1 MRSPFLA
8 VLVLAGAA
16 TAPALADDPERY
28 ALALYHFNVQFVSG
42 DRKAEDAVVRESFH
56 PLVEMY
62 LDHPGWGADFEL
74 QGGMVEVM
82 AERHPETLEKF
93 RRLLSGGRVEA
104 VSFHHWDELLLAFPR
119 HDAQVSIGLVRE
131 TFERAGLP
139 LSKVVFA
146 QEAQVG
152 EGIHRLAEEA
162 GYEVVLWTGG
172 NFRFFQPGVEI
183 APWYSDGQVRVLVGE
198 SVRHPRVEVRWTKFG
213 DGEPVATGSTPYAL
227 YGIARRPFR
236 FDPEKLHEYE
246 SHLAGLEAAGWRIA
260 SASELTRFLG
270 EAGIEPEPF
279 PEVMET
285 ARQANS
291 QNVFL
296 WMGKQVHPLEDDHE
310 VLSRAYRARTEV
322 LAAEVAVESLART
335 AEASEE
341 RALVRRAWSKALAA
355 QVSDA
360 TGWTPLPIEVRTSL
374 ADSDEAIRLAREA
387 TEKVKARLG
396 CRWLS
401 IDTGSGE
408 VRPIGE
414 RPAED
419 EGRPVDSG
427 PAFVTIDGPVVGE
440 RVAWTDHGGGRTD
453 VKIEFLTPAG
463 LLAPVEVSFER
474 ARGRFAYAPAL
485 VEDRLREVDLDAQ
498 PFDHIWLALPSGLVR
513 LRPGLYLV
521 KHCRAGHIAARAG
534 KADTKVAFTLDR
546 PAIKRYRFRFSLFEG
561 EERGALEL
569 ARKINTNPVLV
580 R

>member
-1 MRSPFLA
+1 A
-8 VLVLAGAA
+8 
-16 TAPALADDPERY
+16 PERF
-28 ALALYHFNVQFVSG
+28 ALALYHFNLQFVSG
-42 DRKAEDAVVRESFH
+42 NREAEDRVVSESFL

-62 LDHPGWGADFEL
+62 LAHPGWGADFEL
-74 QGGMVEVM
+74 QGGMVEAM
-82 AERHPETLEKF
+82 AERHPEALEKF
-93 RRLLSGGRVEA
+93 RRLLAAGRAEA
-104 VSFHHWDELLLAFPR
+104 VSFHHWDQLLLAFPR
-119 HDAQVSIGLVRE
+119 HDARVSIRLARE
-131 TFERAGLP
+131 AFERAGLP

-152 EGIHRLAEEA
+152 EGIHRLAEEE

-172 NFRFFQPGVEI
+172 NFRFFRPDGEI
-183 APWYSDGQVRVLVGE
+183 APWCADGRARIVVGE
-198 SVRHPRVEVRWTKFG
+198 SVRHPRVEVKWTKFG

-236 FDPEKLHEYE
+236 FDPRRLAEYE
-246 SHLAGLEAAGWRIA
+246 ARLAGLEAAGWRIA
-260 SASELTRFLG
+260 SASEYTRFLG
-270 EAGIEPEPF
+270 DAGIEPEPF
-279 PEVMET
+279 PDVLET
-285 ARQANS
+285 ARQENT

-322 LAAEVAVESLART
+322 LAAEVAVEWLART
-335 AEASEE
+335 AEVSDE
-341 RALVRRAWSKALAA
+341 RVLVRRAWSKALSA

-374 ADSDEAIRLAREA
+374 ADSDAAMALAREA
-387 TEKVKARLG
+387 TRIVKERLG
-396 CRWLS
+396 CRWLA

-408 VRPIGE
+408 ARPLDE

-427 PAFVTIDGPVVGE
+427 PAEVTIDGPVLGE
-440 RVAWTDHGGGRTD
+440 EVRWTAHGGGRTD
-453 VKIEFLTPAG
+453 VAIEFLTPAG

-474 ARGRFAYAPAL
+474 ARGPFAYAPAL
-485 VEDRLREVDLDAQ
+485 VEDRLHEVDLDAQ

-521 KHCRAGHIAARAG
+521 KHCPVGHIAARAG
-534 KADTKVAFTLDR
+534 KADSKVAFALDR
-546 PAIKRYRFRFSLFEG
+546 PTVKRYRFRFSLYEG
-561 EERGALEL
+561 EEKGAIEL
-569 ARKINTNPVLV
+569 ARRINTHPTLV